1 MTALLPGERQHLR
14 LFFSD
19 IGRTSLLPAVGN
31 SKEDLFYMFGL
42 FGSLDIGVDLGTANV
57 YVYIK
62 GKGIVLREP
71 SVVAIDRDSNKI
83 LAIGEEARRML
94 GRTPGNIIAIRPL
107 REGVIADYDT
117 TESMLR
123 HFIQKVAGQSFF
135 FKPRIMVCIPSGVT
149 TVEKRAVLE
158 AAVQAGA
165 RKTFLIEE
173 PLAAAMGAGLVI
185 SEACGSMVVDI
196 GGGTTDVAVLSLG
209 GIVVSKSTRIGGD
222 KLDDALTRYVKKEY
236 NILIGE
242 RTAEDIKIN
251 IGTVYPTGRNE
262 TMEIRGRDLVSGLP
276 KTVRITSAETRE
288 AMAEPISLI
297 VECVKS
303 VLEKTPPELAADIVD
318 RGIVLTGGGSLV
330 HGLDLLINQETGIA
344 TYLADDPLSCVALG
358 TGKAL
363 DALESLQDSLT
374 TLKKGQIAG

>member
-1 MTALLPGERQHLR
+1 
-14 LFFSD
+14 
-19 IGRTSLLPAVGN
+19 
-31 SKEDLFYMFGL
+31 MFR
-42 FGSLDIGVDLGTANV
+42 SMDIGVDLGTANV
-57 YVYIK
+57 LVYIK

-71 SVVAIDRDSNKI
+71 SVVALDRDTNRV

-123 HFIQKVAGQSFF
+123 HFIQKVAGKSMF
-135 FKPRIMVCIPSGVT
+135 FKPRIMICIPSGVT

-158 AAVQAGA
+158 AAMQAGA
-165 RKTFLIEE
+165 AKTYLIEE
-173 PLAAAMGAGLVI
+173 PLAAALGAGLEI
-185 SEACGSMVVDI
+185 AEPCGSMVVDI

-209 GIVVSKSTRIGGD
+209 GIVISDSLRIGGD
-222 KLDDALTRYVKKEY
+222 KFDEALVRYVKKEY

-242 RTAEDIKIN
+242 RTAESIKI
-251 IGTVYPTGRNE
+251 TVGSAYARGRNE
-262 TMEIRGRDLVSGLP
+262 STEIRGRDLVSGLP
-276 KTVRITSAETRE
+276 KTIRISSDETRE
-288 AMAEPISLI
+288 ALAEPVALI

-318 RGIVLTGGGSLV
+318 RGIVMTGGGSLLE
-330 HGLDLLINQETGIA
+330 GLDRLISDETGIP

-358 TGKAL
+358 AGKAL
-363 DALESLQDSLT
+363 DSLGKLQDSLS
-374 TLKKGQIAG
+374 TLQKNSVIDR

>member
-1 MTALLPGERQHLR
+1 
-14 LFFSD
+14 
-19 IGRTSLLPAVGN
+19 
-31 SKEDLFYMFGL
+31 MFG
-42 FGSLDIGVDLGTANV
+42 SMDIGVDLGTANV
-57 YVYIK
+57 LVYIK

-71 SVVAIDRDSNKI
+71 SVVAIDRDSNRI

-123 HFIQKVAGQSFF
+123 HFIQKVAGKNFF
-135 FKPRIMVCIPSGVT
+135 FKPRIMICIPSGVT

-158 AAVQAGA
+158 AAMQAGA

-173 PLAAAMGAGLVI
+173 PLAAALGAGLVI
-185 SEACGSMVVDI
+185 DKFDEALV
-196 GGGTTDVAVLSLG
+196 
-209 GIVVSKSTRIGGD
+209 
-222 KLDDALTRYVKKEY
+222 RYVKKEH
-236 NILIGE
+236 NVLIGE
-242 RTAEDIKIN
+242 RTAEEIKITV
-251 IGTVYPTGRNE
+251 GTAFPTGRNE

-288 AMAEPISLI
+288 ALAEPISLI
-297 VECVKS
+297 VDCVKS

-318 RGIVLTGGGSLV
+318 RGIVMTGGGSLI
-330 HGLDLLINQETGIA
+330 HGLDRLINQETGIP
-344 TYLADDPLSCVALG
+344 TYLAEDPLSCVALG

-363 DALESLQDSLT
+363 DAMEMLQDSLT
-374 TLKKGQIAG
+374 TLRKGTIAG

>member
-1 MTALLPGERQHLR
+1 
-14 LFFSD
+14 
-19 IGRTSLLPAVGN
+19 
-31 SKEDLFYMFGL
+31 MFGM
-42 FGSLDIGVDLGTANV
+42 SMDIGVDLGTANV
-57 YVYIK
+57 LVYIK

-71 SVVAIDRDSNKI
+71 SVVAIDRDSNRI

-123 HFIQKVAGQSFF
+123 HFIQKVSGRSLL

-158 AAVQAGA
+158 AAMQAGA
-165 RKTFLIEE
+165 RKTYLIEE
-173 PLAAAMGAGLVI
+173 PLAAALGAGLVI
-185 SEACGSMVVDI
+185 SEPCGSMVVDI

-209 GIVVSKSTRIGGD
+209 GIVVTESLRIGGD
-222 KLDDALTRYVKKEY
+222 KFDEALVRHVRKEY
-236 NILIGE
+236 NMMIGE
-242 RTAEDIKIN
+242 RTAEEIKVK
-251 IGTVYPTGRNE
+251 IGTAFPSGRNE
-262 TMEIRGRDLVSGLP
+262 TLEVRGRDMVSGLP
-276 KTVRITSAETRE
+276 KTIRMNSAETRD
-288 AMAEPISLI
+288 ALAEPIALI
-297 VECVKS
+297 VDCVKT
-303 VLEKTPPELAADIVD
+303 VLERTPPELAADIVD
-318 RGIVLTGGGSLV
+318 RGIVMTGGGSLI
-330 HGLDLLINQETGIA
+330 HGLDTLINRETGIP

-374 TLKKGQIAG
+374 TLNKRESHLRTS